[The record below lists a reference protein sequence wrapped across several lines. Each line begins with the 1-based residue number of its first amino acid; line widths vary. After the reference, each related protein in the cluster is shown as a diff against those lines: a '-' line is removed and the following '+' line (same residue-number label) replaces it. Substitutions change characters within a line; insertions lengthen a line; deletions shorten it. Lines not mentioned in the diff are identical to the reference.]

1 MSILDLAVVRH
12 GQPVAEALADSVEL
26 AKHADASGRFMR
38 LWFAEHHNMNS
49 IASAATAVLI
59 AHIAANTGT
68 IRVGAGGVML
78 PNHAPLIIAE
88 QFGTLAELHPG
99 RIDLG
104 LGRAP
109 GTDPVTLRAL
119 RRDPRASDEFP
130 SDIRELQGYLAGESL
145 IPGVAAHP
153 GAGTKVPL
161 YILGSSLYGAQL
173 AAAFGLPYAFASHFA
188 PNALLA
194 AMSAYRDNFRPSE
207 QLSQPYAIA
216 ALNVV
221 AAQESSTARALA
233 DRVLRSRVRSLA
245 GRVPGFSGPLDDA
258 AIETLMASP
267 VAAQARHMLT
277 YTAVGDRDEIAAY
290 LASFRA
296 ETGADELMIT
306 NAAPELADRHAALD
320 ILATIDRPTDGR
332 SIQSPR

>member
-26 AKHADASGRFMR
+26 AKHADASGRFTR

-194 AMSAYRDNFRPSE
+194 AMSAYRDNFRPSD

>member
-1 MSILDLAVVRH
+1 MNDGPAPTPLSILDLAVVRH
-12 GQPVAEALADSVEL
+12 GQPVAEALSESVEL
-26 AKHADASGRFMR
+26 ARHADASGRFTR
-38 LWFAEHHNMNS
+38 IWYAEHHNMSS

-59 AHIAANTGT
+59 AHVAANTRD

-130 SDIRELQGYLAGESL
+130 ADIRELQGYLAGESV

-153 GAGTKVPL
+153 GAGTRVPL

-188 PNALLA
+188 PDALLP
-194 AMSAYRDNFRPSE
+194 AMRAYRDNFQPSA
-207 QLSQPYAIA
+207 QLAQPYAIA

-221 AAQESSTARALA
+221 AAQESAAAQDLA
-233 DRVLRSRVRSLA
+233 ARVLRSRVRSLA

-258 AIETLMASP
+258 AIESLLSSP
-267 VAAQARHMLT
+267 VGHQARHMLT
-277 YTAVGDRDEIAAY
+277 YTAVGDRDEVAAY
-290 LASFRA
+290 LASFR
-296 ETGADELMIT
+296 EQTGADELMVT
-306 NAAPELADRHAALD
+306 NAAPGLAERHTALD
-320 ILATIDRPTDGR
+320 ILASID
-332 SIQSPR
+332 